1 MSAALWEIYAEKE
14 SSGYNKIMS
23 KKKKKKEEETL
34 WLKYMEH
41 ITEKKKT
48 HCHFYSCKMMTDLT
62 VVFPEKMSIRSTWLH
77 QHLELGCFWPSVCL
91 IYHGIY
97 YMMQKHLFKH
107 PWIIGRQQNSCW
119 CFSVLKWWQHR
130 KYLF

>member
-41 ITEKKKT
+41 ITEKKNTLSFLFLQNDDRFDSSVSWKDVNQIYMVT
-48 HCHFYSCKMMTDLT
+48 SAPGTGLLLT
-62 VVFPEKMSIRSTWLH
+62 
-77 QHLELGCFWPSVCL
+77 
-91 IYHGIY
+91 
-97 YMMQKHLFKH
+97 
-107 PWIIGRQQNSCW
+107 
-119 CFSVLKWWQHR
+119 FSVSHLPW
-130 KYLF
+130 YLLYDAETFI